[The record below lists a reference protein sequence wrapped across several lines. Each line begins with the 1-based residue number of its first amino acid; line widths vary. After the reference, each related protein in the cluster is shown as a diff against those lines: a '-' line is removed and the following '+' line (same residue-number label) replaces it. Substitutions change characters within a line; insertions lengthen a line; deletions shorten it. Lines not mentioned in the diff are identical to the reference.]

1 MATATL
7 PYEIELTDPQRPFSP
22 VTVRVPVADVE
33 DYLAAEYG
41 AGLLDEDGDP
51 LSPQVWF
58 DAAVELAQRR
68 ACERRAG

>member
-51 LSPQVWF
+51 LTERVRY
-58 DAAVELAQRR
+58 DAACEIAQRR
-68 ACERRAG
+68 ANERRHR